1 MADLVTRLKLDDK
14 QFNDNIRKSKREL
27 EQFKNV
33 GKSTGDTFKNV
44 LGNAIG
50 KVAVPLTIATTAMK
64 GFQEVMKSS
73 QRNADF
79 LDTEIYALKQT
90 VDEFFYSLGNG
101 NLKSFL
107 NDLGSLI
114 DKSRKAY
121 QALDQLGNTQI
132 SYGVLS
138 SKNQASIAESQYTAK
153 NKFASNDE
161 RSAAFAEWKKA
172 IEQEEKGIEQ
182 LQADLIEY
190 ATSAVASKSSANIK
204 VTLDN
209 IIEAF
214 KVDLSDPTLRAKT
227 KKQAEYGYS
236 NWEVNNARKDW
247 TQEQKDAL
255 AESLKQN
262 IVTHT
267 MLQKYTD
274 EELKDIGEKL
284 KLYYS
289 LINTVK
295 NLGREYNETAKE
307 FNNANAK
314 TKGFVEVESL
324 EGYKTFSGNDSS
336 TSTVTVKPIIPS
348 GSIAELE
355 KKIQETKAKLNL
367 EVDPQSQT
375 ELLYEL
381 KSLESRLWKLKFKIE
396 FPDTPIEELEKSLKQ
411 NNFSLAS
418 VASVPNM
425 KDFKI
430 PKIETPIKKE
440 DIDINNKYAESLNAI
455 GNIMGS
461 ISNATNEGAA
471 AWLSWGANLLTAI
484 AAAIPAIQTMVAAKT
499 AEGAASAG
507 AEAAKT
513 PLVGWLLVGGAI
525 AAALAAFASIPAFAD
540 GGIFQSYLT
549 TGDKNLARLN
559 GGEMILNKGQQANL
573 FNLLDKGTPL
583 GNGGNVT
590 FKIEGKQLVGVLNN
604 YNNKRSKVL

>member
-1 MADLVTRLKLDDK
+1 MADLKTILTLEDR

-73 QRNADF
+73 QKNADF

-138 SKNQASIAESQYTAK
+138 SKNQASIAESQYIAK

-274 EELKDIGEKL
+274 EELKDIGNKI
-284 KLYYS
+284 KSYYS

-324 EGYKTFSGNDSS
+324 EGFKTYSGNDSS
-336 TSTVTVKPIIPS
+336 TSTVKVEPIIPS
-348 GSIAELE
+348 GSIAELD
-355 KKIQETKAKLNL
+355 KKIQETKAKLNV

-375 ELLYEL
+375 ELLYKL

-396 FPDTPIEELEKSLKQ
+396 FPNTPIEELEKSLKQ

-418 VASVPNM
+418 IANVP
-425 KDFKI
+425 DFKSL
-430 PKIETPIKKE
+430 KINKIADSNNNKAKE
-440 DIDINNKYAESLNAI
+440 GIDINEQYVNSINAV
-455 GNIMGS
+455 
-461 ISNATNEGAA
+461 SNALGALSQVQDANA
-471 AWLSWGANLLTAI
+471 ASMLSWVGSVMTAT
-484 AAAIPAIQTMVAAKT
+484 ALAIQEIKKLVAAKT
-499 AEGAASAG
+499 AEGAAAAG

-513 PLVGWLLVGGAI
+513 PFVGWLLVGGAI
-525 AAALAAFASIPAFAD
+525 ATALAAFASIPSFND
-540 GGIFQSYLT
+540 GGIFQSPFT

-559 GGEMILNKGQQANL
+559 G
-573 FNLLDKGTPL
+573 
-583 GNGGNVT
+583 
-590 FKIEGKQLVGVLNN
+590 
-604 YNNKRSKVL
+604 R

>member
-1 MADLVTRLKLDDK
+1 M
-14 QFNDNIRKSKREL
+14 
-27 EQFKNV
+27 
-33 GKSTGDTFKNV
+33 
-44 LGNAIG
+44 
-50 KVAVPLTIATTAMK
+50 
-64 GFQEVMKSS
+64 
-73 QRNADF
+73 
-79 LDTEIYALKQT
+79 
-90 VDEFFYSLGNG
+90 
-101 NLKSFL
+101 
-107 NDLGSLI
+107 
-114 DKSRKAY
+114 
-121 QALDQLGNTQI
+121 
-132 SYGVLS
+132 
-138 SKNQASIAESQYTAK
+138 
-153 NKFASNDE
+153 
-161 RSAAFAEWKKA
+161 
-172 IEQEEKGIEQ
+172 
-182 LQADLIEY
+182 QADLIEY

-274 EELKDIGEKL
+274 EELKDIGDKL
-284 KLYYS
+284 KLYFS

-355 KKIQETKAKLNL
+355 KKIQETKGKLNL

-375 ELLYEL
+375 ELLYKL

-396 FPDTPIEELEKSLKQ
+396 FPNTPIEELEKSLKQ
-411 NNFSLAS
+411 NNFSFAS
-418 VASVPNM
+418 MVEMP
-425 KDFKI
+425 DFKNV
-430 PKIETPIKKE
+430 KLGEVTKG
-440 DIDINNKYAESLNAI
+440 INNETKKGVKNLDAYCSALNAA
-455 GNIMGS
+455 
-461 ISNATNEGAA
+461 SNATSAFINNRFEDSGEGWTQWSANVLASIASTIAA
-471 AWLSWGANLLTAI
+471 LQALCMAEGVKSVFKLPFPANIAAI
-484 AAAIPAIQTMVAAKT
+484 ATVLAAIT
-499 AEGAASAG
+499 SAF
-507 AEAAKT
+507 
-513 PLVGWLLVGGAI
+513 
-525 AAALAAFASIPAFAD
+525 AAFPAFAD
-540 GGIFQSYLT
+540 GGIFQSPFT